1 MLSLESV
8 ELLIIVLGLV
18 RDMVPWSCNSMR
30 GLHGTATSL
39 TDSPAAVG
47 LKEAANVKCFLLLVM
62 VFAAVLLP
70 SAIATTMVATQLKCA
85 LCNETSE
92 QIVLES
98 SNTLGGSSDLDGRP
112 PEMLRS
118 TMDAWAHECPSCG
131 YCSYRLDER
140 IEGAER
146 AIKDPAYIEILRD
159 ESMDTLTRRFLC
171 LSKIHDAARE
181 NNNALEYAL
190 YATWTLDDANDQAR
204 AVVIRKAVI
213 NKLEPLIKSG
223 QRFRDQTAADQL
235 LASDIARRVGDFAK
249 ASAYASAGLELKPD
263 ADIEKMLRYEL
274 ALVAK
279 SDTQVHTIAEAV
291 ESPEIGDQATKPR
304 EKSSTASVHN
314 DDSSSG
320 GEIKYEAA
328 NSLPAERMAQINAR
342 SAKLQAA
349 DEAFKKARVMRDN
362 RDWGGARAQ
371 YQQIIQDNRGSIYA
385 ATAEKELTELV
396 RQAQLDEVKKV
407 KDEAEPDNESADDSA
422 FTSKFSGVYIF
433 TSRNDEFM
441 RRTTL
446 DLRSNSNLVFEEL
459 RDYSEQTR
467 IAIAEALPQSSATAD
482 SAGPPQQKNGR
493 VRVYEKKIISPDEAR
508 RLGIFGLQRYRLP
521 RESPLQQQDR
531 ERKTGVVRRVWKWAP
546 IQQPAMDT
554 SNARRAAPWKIGY
567 SGEGK
572 WGRGEN
578 GKLTIAFILCSNDG
592 GELRGLLSF
601 DVEPNGDL
609 LSLPE
614 SLKSSN
620 GDAVEAARESVPE
633 AFMDQ
638 VRLVKQ
644 Q

>member
-30 GLHGTATSL
+30 ALHGTATSL
-39 TDSPAAVG
+39 TDSPSAVG

-291 ESPEIGDQATKPR
+291 ESPEIGDQAAEPR
-304 EKSSTASVHN
+304 EEVSAADRPK
-314 DDSSSG
+314 DGGSSG
-320 GEIKYEAA
+320 GQNEDKATSSI
-328 NSLPAERMAQINAR
+328 SPERMAQINAKA
-342 SAKLQAA
+342 AKFKAA
-349 DEAFKKARVMRDN
+349 GEAFKTARILSDN
-362 RDWGGARAQ
+362 FDWAGARAL
-371 YQQIIQDNRGSIYA
+371 YQQIVQDNPGSNYA
-385 ATAEKELTELV
+385 ATAEKQLSELSLQEGQWRAKRMHIYAWWPIL
-396 RQAQLDEVKKV
+396 QGK
-407 KDEAEPDNESADDSA
+407 
-422 FTSKFSGVYIF
+422 
-433 TSRNDEFM
+433 SRNA
-441 RRTTL
+441 
-446 DLRSNSNLVFEEL
+446 V
-459 RDYSEQTR
+459 
-467 IAIAEALPQSSATAD
+467 
-482 SAGPPQQKNGR
+482 
-493 VRVYEKKIISPDEAR
+493 R
-508 RLGIFGLQRYRLP
+508 RLLGTPAFSFNSDNTWTFPNRAETKHSRLP
-521 RESPLQQQDR
+521 EDLDVIFNPI
-531 ERKTGVVRRVWKWAP
+531 TGVVDGVKC
-546 IQQPAMDT
+546 D
-554 SNARRAAPWKIGY
+554 SVVY
-567 SGEGK
+567 VF
-572 WGRGEN
+572 RG
-578 GKLTIAFILCSNDG
+578 
-592 GELRGLLSF
+592 F
-601 DVEPNGDL
+601 DEHD
-609 LSLPE
+609 E
-614 SLKSSN
+614 
-620 GDAVEAARESVPE
+620 GDAWAKQVAEAMRDQSPQGQRRLRELILARP
-633 AFMDQ
+633 DPDN
-638 VRLVKQ
+638 
-644 Q
+644 